1 MMKTHR
7 VLELDEISQLSIS
20 ANLSNL
26 DFHAVERLF
35 QVLTGASIGIAKHW
49 VKPIIL
55 AVLLQQFYCH
65 LLDFIRRAGEA
76 IIGESS

>member
-1 MMKTHR
+1 MKTHI

-26 DFHAVERLF
+26 HFHAVERLF
-35 QVLTGASIGIAKHW
+35 QALIGACIGIAKHW

-55 AVLLQQFYCH
+55 AVLLQQTYSQ
-65 LLDFIRRAGEA
+65 LLDLFAGPTNP
-76 IIGESS
+76 